1 MKDSVEPEKRPTYRL
16 YEPEQQLVA
25 LDLAHRPAASVQVTH
40 HDRHAEAAEEDLVVI
55 QSQPPADQVQAGVD
69 VLDRALQTLLD
80 LDRILFVQ
88 ILELGFPREDRIDRA
103 QEPVEAEV
111 MIGLCPFLQLDLARN
126 TNIMVFIGTPMEGFH
141 MSKNTSILLGDH
153 FEGFISQQVKNGRYG
168 SASEVIRAS
177 LRLLEEREQKL
188 EALRRALIE
197 GEESGEDSPLDM
209 EEIKR
214 EARKDAGLDA

>member
-1 MKDSVEPEKRPTYRL
+1 
-16 YEPEQQLVA
+16 
-25 LDLAHRPAASVQVTH
+25 
-40 HDRHAEAAEEDLVVI
+40 
-55 QSQPPADQVQAGVD
+55 
-69 VLDRALQTLLD
+69 
-80 LDRILFVQ
+80 
-88 ILELGFPREDRIDRA
+88 
-103 QEPVEAEV
+103 
-111 MIGLCPFLQLDLARN
+111 
-126 TNIMVFIGTPMEGFH
+126 
-141 MSKNTSILLGDH
+141 MSKNTSISLGDH

-197 GEESGEDSPLDM
+197 GEESGEDSLLDM